1 MREKTWIKRGAL
13 LALVLWLI
21 AVLAAP
27 AAGEAFRFAV
37 MGDSRGDVHQK
48 EKGPINETE
57 LSYLI
62 KEIID
67 LNPKPLFVVF
77 GGDLALRASVND
89 WKSWKRI
96 MQPLANAGIGLYL
109 VKGNHELYDAKVKCR
124 LDNQTAYQAFV
135 AANYAYIPSNG
146 PPGYDRLAY
155 SFEHDNSLFIV
166 LDSFYM
172 YPDSIV
178 DADVYGGITW
188 QQLAW
193 LDESLATTPKTH
205 RFVFSHMPAYPRDA
219 TKPDGSL
226 KKYDRSL
233 YDLWKIL
240 VARRITYF
248 FGAHEHLYDNW
259 YITNQVD
266 KDWTRGIRQFIAGCA
281 GAPFTIEK
289 SPDPRATAEHPR
301 QTVLKKDNFVVVD
314 VDGDKVTWIAYGGT
328 AKAGYTVIDQ
338 PK

>member
-1 MREKTWIKRGAL
+1 MQEKTWIKRGAL

-37 MGDSRGDVHQK
+37 MGDSRGNAKSK
-48 EKGPINETE
+48 EKAPINETE

-62 KEIID
+62 QEIID
-67 LNPKPLFVVF
+67 LNPKPLFAVF
-77 GGDLALRASVND
+77 GGDLALRADVDD
-89 WKSWKRI
+89 WKSWKLI
-96 MQPLANAGIGLYL
+96 MQPLAKAGIGLYL
-109 VKGNHELYDAKVKCR
+109 VKGNHELYDAHVKCR

-155 SFEHDNSLFIV
+155 WFEHDNSLFIV

-178 DADVYGGITW
+178 DADLYGGVTW

-193 LDESLATTPKTH
+193 LDGLLATTTKAH

-219 TKPDGSL
+219 TK
-226 KKYDRSL
+226 KYDRSL
-233 YDLWKIL
+233 YDLWKVL
-240 VARRITYF
+240 VTRGITYF

-259 YITNQVD
+259 YITDQVD
-266 KDWTRGIRQFIAGCA
+266 KDWTRGIRQFISGCA
-281 GAPFTIEK
+281 GAPFTIEVLA
-289 SPDPRATAEHPR
+289 DPRATPEHPR
-301 QTVLKKDNFVVVD
+301 HTVLKKDNFVLVD
-314 VDGDKVTWIAYGGT
+314 VDWDNVTWITYGGT
-328 AKAGYTVIDQ
+328 AKAGYKVIDQ